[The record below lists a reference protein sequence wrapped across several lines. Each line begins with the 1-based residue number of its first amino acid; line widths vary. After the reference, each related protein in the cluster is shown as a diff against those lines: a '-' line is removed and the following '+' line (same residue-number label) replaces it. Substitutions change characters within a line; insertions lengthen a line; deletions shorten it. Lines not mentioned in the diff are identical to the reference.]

1 MLGYAITGLGI
12 RRVRNLR
19 LQPSAP
25 QHPDAAVPIAAAI
38 FLDVFNIFLIGT
50 GSSAAGASEDG
61 RRPLTTHTEIQRR
74 NR

>member
-1 MLGYAITGLGI
+1 
-12 RRVRNLR
+12 
-19 LQPSAP
+19 
-25 QHPDAAVPIAAAI
+25 VPIAAAI